1 MTRPPSQQ
9 PGAWAG
15 TYALIFEGGVGI
27 TCGPDKWAKAK
38 QLLQSLQ
45 EELASTP
52 QLNHKGLEQKR
63 GFFVHLQRTYPCITP
78 FLKGMHL
85 TLDSWR
91 PGRDADG
98 WKAEVSSNYDDLIG
112 VSTLHPCA
120 LEFVTAVPRLY
131 DDLECLAQLLLP
143 AHPPIRFIRSNKVA
157 SICYGFGDASSEGFG
172 SSILLPDGTTSFRH
186 GTWGADMESASS
198 NYRELLN
205 QVETLEEGLRTGEL
219 HQLEIFLFTDNTS
232 AEGCFYKGNSP
243 SRTLFSLILHL
254 CCLEMSGQ
262 MRLHMIH
269 VAGSRMIAQG
279 TDGLSRGHYASG
291 VMSGLSMLE
300 FVPLHLLATSA
311 HPDLLLWI
319 RSWFPTADML
329 PLPPEGWFTTGHG
342 IAGGSF
348 TSAGRWSPL
357 PASSGAYLWA
367 PAPAAASAAVDQL
380 SLSRF
385 KRTQLLHVLVCPRLM
400 THLWRKK
407 LFKVADLVLELPPD
421 VCPVWPA
428 AMHEPIILA
437 LILPFILFPPW
448 HLRNS
453 APVLDL
459 GRGVRQM
466 WDSPPEYGRALL
478 RKLCQL
484 PSTLAGLPPDVV
496 RAMLY
501 PAPSGQ
507 VLSVCADG

>member
-1 MTRPPSQQ
+1 
-9 PGAWAG
+9 
-15 TYALIFEGGVGI
+15 
-27 TCGPDKWAKAK
+27 
-38 QLLQSLQ
+38 
-45 EELASTP
+45 
-52 QLNHKGLEQKR
+52 
-63 GFFVHLQRTYPCITP
+63 
-78 FLKGMHL
+78 
-85 TLDSWR
+85 
-91 PGRDADG
+91 
-98 WKAEVSSNYDDLIG
+98 
-112 VSTLHPCA
+112 
-120 LEFVTAVPRLY
+120 
-131 DDLECLAQLLLP
+131 
-143 AHPPIRFIRSNKVA
+143 
-157 SICYGFGDASSEGFG
+157 
-172 SSILLPDGTTSFRH
+172 
-186 GTWGADMESASS
+186 
-198 NYRELLN
+198 
-205 QVETLEEGLRTGEL
+205 
-219 HQLEIFLFTDNTS
+219 
-232 AEGCFYKGNSP
+232 
-243 SRTLFSLILHL
+243 
-254 CCLEMSGQ
+254 MSGQ

-437 LILPFILFPPW
+437 LILPFIPFPPW

-466 WDSPPEYGRALL
+466 
-478 RKLCQL
+478 
-484 PSTLAGLPPDVV
+484 
-496 RAMLY
+496 
-501 PAPSGQ
+501 
-507 VLSVCADG
+507 